1 MVSTIETA
9 NAEIAVNSAKAP
21 EGSVWRHKKSGGVY
35 VVKLHVI
42 VEATLAPA
50 VSITTGKRPNL
61 RFGVGPHPNSLMDGL
76 SASNSVCS
84 ALNYW
89 SG

>member
-50 VSITTGKRPNL
+50 VVYHNRQKTKSEIWCRPASEFFDG
-61 RFGVGPHPNSLMDGL
+61 RFERL
-76 SASNSVCS
+76 
-84 ALNYW
+84 
-89 SG
+89 